1 MERFAKIL
9 QTDIDANLAWLSQ
22 GIDPT
27 LTLVVYTRKQ
37 ELCQETASD
46 SGVSISEKTMVT
58 TGTKNAVATGRMVVA
73 WRKWMCTI
81 ALNRSWNAWKS
92 HWTQALQ
99 EKREIQKL
107 AGMPFNGMV
116 NSSLEAEMGDNMIT
130 ALDNLENAA
139 VQKNGNV
146 ERLVIANK
154 ALTDSLV
161 DRDAECDRL
170 LTIIN
175 ALSTGRGTAAAAAT
189 VSHHGNPMGTAV
201 AMGTKLGPGI
211 AVQRAIVRARG
222 IRIPS
227 MQNEVIFK
235 VDVCGTS
242 PGRQKMREATVD
254 GALQRENK

>member
-1 MERFAKIL
+1 M
-9 QTDIDANLAWLSQ
+9 
-22 GIDPT
+22 
-27 LTLVVYTRKQ
+27 VYTRKQ

-46 SGVSISEKTMVT
+46 LGVSISEKTMVT

-81 ALNRSWNAWKS
+81 APKRSWNAWKS

-107 AGMPFNGMV
+107 AGMPLNGMV

-170 LTIIN
+170 LTIIT
-175 ALSTGRGTAAAAAT
+175 ALSTGRGTSGISGDGKPPWEPDGYCSSHGYKVRTGYSSAT
-189 VSHHGNPMGTAV
+189 CHFQSE
-201 AMGTKLGPGI
+201 GI
-211 AVQRAIVRARG
+211 KDPLDAKRG
-222 IRIPS
+222 DIQGGCVWNLS
-227 MQNEVIFK
+227 WKAKNAGS
-235 VDVCGTS
+235 DS
-242 PGRQKMREATVD
+242 
-254 GALQRENK
+254 